1 MKKITILCV
10 ATLTILAIA
19 SCIRWEKVKLSNQPF
34 CKAQI
39 VKAEIQ
45 FRIDSC
51 IGSVTICKGWT
62 EPEPYDFQPLVDY
75 LCHCSVLQ
83 EPMKFAPSIWVRLY
97 DINNNKYSLGLST
110 GSGALKKE
118 GLTYRL
124 SEEDACEI
132 KKLLKRSQ
140 Q

>member
-39 VKAEIQ
+39 VKDEIQ

-51 IGSVTICKGWT
+51 IGSVTIVKGWT

-83 EPMKFAPSIWVRLY
+83 EPMKFLPSICVRLY
-97 DINNNKYSLGLST
+97 DINNNKYSLGFST